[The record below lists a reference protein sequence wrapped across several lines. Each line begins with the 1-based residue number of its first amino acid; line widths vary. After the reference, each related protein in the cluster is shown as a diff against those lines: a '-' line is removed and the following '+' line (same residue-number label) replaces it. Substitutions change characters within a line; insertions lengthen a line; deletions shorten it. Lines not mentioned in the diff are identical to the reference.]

1 MTAPVV
7 VILAAGQGTRMRS
20 KTPKLLHQLCGRPL
34 IGWPVAA
41 AREAGAGKIVV
52 VDAPGES
59 LRAHL
64 DSDVVVVVQEQ
75 ANGTAGAASA
85 AAAHLDTDAPVVVIA
100 GDVPLLSA
108 QTIIALAETHTKTGA
123 AATVLTAVFEDPTGY
138 GRVVRAADG
147 SVEKIVETKKP
158 GDATAE
164 ELQIKEINAAVYA
177 FDGRAL
183 REALGRVGNDNAQ
196 GEYYLP
202 DVLPLL
208 RERGHTLAAYR
219 LTDPAETLGVNDRLQ
234 LSIVRTIAQR
244 RINEAHMR
252 GGATIVS
259 PETTVIDATVTIGQD
274 VTIEPGTALHG
285 KTELADNTTIGPHS
299 TLTDVTVGENSKVI
313 HSYVVGATI
322 QAGVSVGPFAYLRP
336 GTVLRDGAK
345 AGTFVEL
352 KNTEVGERSKVPHLS
367 YIGDTTIGEDTNLAA
382 STITANYDGFK
393 KHRTKIGS
401 HVHTGVDTTFVAP
414 VEIGDNS
421 WTGAGSVISK
431 DVPADALAIA
441 RARQANLEGY
451 DGKIR
456 ARNDAGDA
464 GSE

>member
-1 MTAPVV
+1 VTAPVV

-108 QTIIALAETHTKTGA
+108 QTIIALAETHTRTGA

-177 FDGRAL
+177 FDGGAL
-183 REALGRVGNDNAQ
+183 CEA
-196 GEYYLP
+196 
-202 DVLPLL
+202 
-208 RERGHTLAAYR
+208 
-219 LTDPAETLGVNDRLQ
+219 
-234 LSIVRTIAQR
+234 S
-244 RINEAHMR
+244 
-252 GGATIVS
+252 
-259 PETTVIDATVTIGQD
+259 
-274 VTIEPGTALHG
+274 
-285 KTELADNTTIGPHS
+285 
-299 TLTDVTVGENSKVI
+299 
-313 HSYVVGATI
+313 
-322 QAGVSVGPFAYLRP
+322 RP
-336 GTVLRDGAK
+336 GR
-345 AGTFVEL
+345 
-352 KNTEVGERSKVPHLS
+352 
-367 YIGDTTIGEDTNLAA
+367 
-382 STITANYDGFK
+382 
-393 KHRTKIGS
+393 
-401 HVHTGVDTTFVAP
+401 
-414 VEIGDNS
+414 
-421 WTGAGSVISK
+421 
-431 DVPADALAIA
+431 
-441 RARQANLEGY
+441 
-451 DGKIR
+451 
-456 ARNDAGDA
+456 
-464 GSE
+464 

>member
-322 QAGVSVGPFAYLRP
+322 EAGVSVGPFAYLRP
-336 GTVLRDGAK
+336 GTVLKDGSK
-345 AGTFVEL
+345 AGAFVEL

-367 YIGDTTIGEDTNLAA
+367 YIGDTTIGEYTNLGA

>member
-1 MTAPVV
+1 VTAPVV

-59 LRAHL
+59 LRPHL
-64 DSDVVVVVQEQ
+64 EGDVVVVVQEQ

-108 QTIIALAETHTKTGA
+108 QTIIALAETHTKAGA
-123 AATVLTAVFEDPTGY
+123 AATVLTAAFEDPTGY
-138 GRVVRAADG
+138 GRIVRAADG

-158 GDATAE
+158 GDATAD

-183 REALGRVGNDNAQ
+183 GEALGRVRNDNAQ

-208 RERGHTLAAYR
+208 RERGHTLAAHR
-219 LTDPAETLGVNDRLQ
+219 LGDPTETLGVNDRLQ
-234 LSIVRTIAQR
+234 LSAVRKIAQR
-244 RINEAHMR
+244 RISEAHMR

-259 PETTVIDATVTIGQD
+259 PETTVIDVTVTIGQD

-285 KTELADNTTIGPHS
+285 ETELADNTTIGPHS

-313 HSYVVGATI
+313 HSYAVGATI
-322 QAGVSVGPFAYLRP
+322 RAGVSVGPFAYLRP

-352 KNTEVGERSKVPHLS
+352 KNTDVGERSKVPHLS
-367 YIGDTTIGEDTNLAA
+367 YIGDTTIGEDTNLGA

-401 HVHTGVDTTFVAP
+401 RVHSGVDTTFVAP